1 MQEYRRFEFRFGRL
15 HRLAAAPF
23 GIVPQRA
30 WVEVDA
36 RPEADHLLVR
46 FGAWSLRTPLAN
58 VADAVVTGP
67 YSLPKVIGPPRL
79 SFVDRG
85 ITFATNDR
93 AGVCVSF
100 RTPVRGIDPVGL
112 LRHPGATV
120 TVADV
125 QGLIDTLMMAR
136 S

>member
-1 MQEYRRFEFRFGRL
+1 MQEYRRFDFRFGRL
-15 HRLAAAPF
+15 HRLAGAAF

-36 RPEADHLLVR
+36 RPEAGSFFVR
-46 FGAWSLRTPLAN
+46 FGAWSLRTPLSN
-58 VADAVVTGP
+58 IADAVATGP

-79 SFVDRG
+79 SFVDKG

-93 AGVCVSF
+93 AGVCVCF
-100 RTPVRGIDPVGL
+100 RTPVRGIDPMGV

-125 QGLIDTLMMAR
+125 EGLIDSLTIAR
-136 S
+136 P

>member
-1 MQEYRRFEFRFGRL
+1 MQEYRRFEFRFGRI
-15 HRLAAAPF
+15 HRLVAAPF
-23 GIVPQRA
+23 GIVPQLA

-36 RPEADHLLVR
+36 RPEAGHLFVR
-46 FGAWSLRTPLAN
+46 FGPWSLRTPLAN

-79 SFVDRG
+79 SFVDKG

-93 AGVCVSF
+93 AGVCISF
-100 RTPVRGIDPVGL
+100 RTPVRGVDPLGF
-112 LRHPGATV
+112 LRHPAATV

-125 QGLIDTLMMAR
+125 EGLMDTLTIAR
-136 S
+136 L